1 MFKRLPV
8 GYAKDAVGKVA
19 LYPDQ
24 RVCEAIR
31 LVFAKFRELWS
42 VRQTFHWFRDHDLEL
57 PANPIQ
63 GAQDFLTSNGSN
75 LADKLFSRDLRQ
87 HDTPRGAHRV
97 LQVRAAVLD
106 GRFGTTITPL
116 AA

>member
-1 MFKRLPV
+1 MRQRLLAGQESKARRGEMFKRLPV

-42 VRQTFHWFRDHDLEL
+42 VRQTFHWFRDHDIEL
-57 PANPIQ
+57 PANPIRGTKLVWKTPSQ
-63 GAQDFLTSNGSN
+63 SLIATSWETLSM
-75 LADKLFSRDLRQ
+75 LA
-87 HDTPRGAHRV
+87 PMCGRG
-97 LQVRAAVLD
+97 VR
-106 GRFGTTITPL
+106 
-116 AA
+116 